1 VLLDLYLGDPVAA
14 LPEMVRYQQ
23 LTLEDKPVTTW
34 IAELRARTGIKAP
47 PPPDAVTPATAATGT
62 NGGPT

>member
-23 LTLEDKPVTTW
+23 LSAEDKPVTTW
-34 IAELRARTGIKAP
+34 IAELRARTGIKP
-47 PPPDAVTPATAATGT
+47 PPAPDAVTPATAAAGGT
-62 NGGPT
+62 GGPT